1 MNFPVGKG
9 YGNPSMPG
17 AINCKFMNGI
27 FNGSGPDIIKYAI
40 DKSETRN
47 IGEVN
52 MIKVCQAGS

>member
-1 MNFPVGKG
+1 MGKG